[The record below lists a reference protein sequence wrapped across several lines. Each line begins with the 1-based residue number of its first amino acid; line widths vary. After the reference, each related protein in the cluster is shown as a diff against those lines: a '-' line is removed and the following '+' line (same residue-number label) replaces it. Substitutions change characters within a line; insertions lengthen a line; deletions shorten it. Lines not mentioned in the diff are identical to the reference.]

1 MFFAHWSSLHTK
13 HSVQW
18 KKRLHTGEF
27 VSFSPT
33 DATDPNGSRQAV
45 DIQGVNNEPLLVEH
59 GDLKYMRYSRIGL
72 PPQAT
77 VTMEVVAAGG
87 GNEQNSADA
96 LQIPEA

>member
-13 HSVQW
+13 HPIQW

-45 DIQGVNNEPLLVEH
+45 DIQGVNDEPLLVEH

-87 GNEQNSADA
+87 GNEQSTAGE
-96 LQIPEA
+96 LRILEA